1 MCGWLGPSVG
11 HDNDDDDDVGEKY
24 SRRLPVKTTLY
35 IWTGRLL
42 KNQIP
47 PSLCRVRVHEFYFLD
62 FRVLHSGPAV
72 APWLLPRG
80 SKIPCVFALY

>member
-24 SRRLPVKTTLY
+24 SWRLPVKTTLY

-47 PSLCRVRVHEFYFLD
+47 PSLWHVRVHEFFFLD
-62 FRVLHSGPAV
+62 FRVRHSGPA
-72 APWLLPRG
+72 AAMEPLPRG
-80 SKIPCVFALY
+80 